1 MANTAEQ
8 IEGWIGRNLVDA
20 YGEKIGKINDIYVD
34 EQTGEPEWLAVNTGL
49 FGTSVSFVPLTGAT
63 RVGDDLQVQVAKD
76 QVRDAPTAAADGQLT
91 YDEEARLYAYYGL
104 SYGQPATTAA
114 PTTAAPATAAPP
126 MAAPATAAPAT
137 GAIDNAMTRSEEELE
152 VGKTSREAGR
162 VRLRKWVDVERV
174 ETTVPV
180 AREEVR
186 IEREPITEGNIDKAM
201 SGPAISE
208 AEHEVVLHEE
218 EAVANTRVQPKER
231 IRLEKDVVADEE
243 RVAAD
248 LRKERIEVEG
258 DGPRR

>member
-137 GAIDNAMTRSEEELE
+137 GATDNAMTRSEEELE

-208 AEHEVVLHEE
+208 AEQEVVLHEE